1 MSPREQTIFFVG
13 ATGFIGSQLLVSLG
27 RAGHKFHIVALVR
40 QLTEEKQA
48 RIREIYENIEFVEGT
63 LTDADVLIEQASKAK
78 YVINCASSDHPVS
91 VQRTFLP
98 RKPQSIGVLT

>member
-1 MSPREQTIFFVG
+1 MTPREETIFFLG

-40 QLTEEKQA
+40 QLTEEKKA
-48 RIREIYENIEFVEGT
+48 KIKEVYANIEFVEGT
-63 LTDADVLIEQASKAK
+63 LTDADILIEQASKAK

-91 VQRTFLP
+91 VQCTSLP
-98 RKPQSIGVLT
+98 KDP